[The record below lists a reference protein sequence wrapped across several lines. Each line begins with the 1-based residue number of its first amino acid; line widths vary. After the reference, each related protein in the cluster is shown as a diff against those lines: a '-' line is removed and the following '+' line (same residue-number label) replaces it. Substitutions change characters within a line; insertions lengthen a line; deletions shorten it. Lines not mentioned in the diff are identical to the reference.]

1 MVGQIVKRG
10 IKGVLD
16 MTTSKRTKQKG
27 MAAVEFGFVVPVLM
41 MLVFGIAEFG
51 VAFYREIILT
61 GAVRDGARVGIVA
74 TTPRAT
80 SAQIQQE
87 VKDSL
92 ADVGWDAA
100 PAVVTVTGAGGA
112 SGTSLTVQ
120 ASYPTSFAVMKKLI
134 PMPGVA
140 VDAAG
145 NATVQAKIVMQL
157 E

>member
-1 MVGQIVKRG
+1 MA
-10 IKGVLD
+10 
-16 MTTSKRTKQKG
+16 TSKRMRQKQKG
-27 MAAVEFGFVVPVLM
+27 MAAVEFGFVVPVLV
-41 MLVFGIAEFG
+41 MLMFGIAEFS
-51 VAFYREIILT
+51 VAFYREGILA
-61 GAVRDGARVGIVA
+61 GAVREGARAGIVA

-87 VKDSL
+87 VKDYL
-92 ADVGWDAA
+92 AGVGWDSA
-100 PAVVTVTGAGGA
+100 PAVVTVTGAGGP

-134 PMPGVA
+134 PLPGVS

-145 NATVQAKIVMQL
+145 NATVHARIVMQL